1 MSHDKRYGQSGRGVE
16 NEVRTMRGCQVLVGC
31 LEDLAFAYVRWE
43 VTGRFSAKDC
53 PKGMGSDGLGLKT
66 DTS

>member
-31 LEDLAFAYVRWE
+31 LEDLAFA
-43 VTGRFSAKDC
+43 
-53 PKGMGSDGLGLKT
+53 
-66 DTS
+66 